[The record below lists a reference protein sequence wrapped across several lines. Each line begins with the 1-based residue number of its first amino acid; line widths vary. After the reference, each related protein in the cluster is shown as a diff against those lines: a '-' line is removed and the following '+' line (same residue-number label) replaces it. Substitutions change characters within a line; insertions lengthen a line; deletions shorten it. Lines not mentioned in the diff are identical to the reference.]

1 MSANQMQ
8 AIESSDYFANVTF
21 AGLQLLIPQSDIYSL
36 EPTVDMT
43 PCPDVIGAAGQLQQG
58 NEVWSLYALSSDLSL
73 LDRCPPSYRIAV
85 LLKNVKPVFGL
96 LCEQIDTLAQNQI
109 SIHPVPTA
117 MRNPKSPLLALAI
130 YGEEVHY
137 ISSASALTRLFPIAM
152 DSL

>member
-1 MSANQMQ
+1 MSVNPIQ

-43 PCPDVIGAAGQLQQG
+43 PCLDAIGAVGQLQQG

-73 LDRCPPSYRIAV
+73 LDRCPDSYRIAV

-96 LCEQIDTLAQNQI
+96 LCEQIDSLARNQI
-109 SIHPVPTA
+109 SIHPVHTA
-117 MRNPKSPLLALAI
+117 MRNPTSPLLALALH
-130 YGEEVHY
+130 GEEIRY
-137 ISSASALTRLFPIAM
+137 ISSASALTRLFPM
-152 DSL
+152 TNG